1 MLCASKKWGSP
12 AHICNTNTAACRKYD
27 QKGVEE
33 GGYDRADGC
42 NALMPR
48 LMKKKKDD
56 VLKMKKTRTNIEGK
70 EKHIE
75 RMEVNAITGK
85 N

>member
-1 MLCASKKWGSP
+1 
-12 AHICNTNTAACRKYD
+12 
-27 QKGVEE
+27 
-33 GGYDRADGC
+33 
-42 NALMPR
+42 MPR
-48 LMKKKKDD
+48 LMEKKKDD